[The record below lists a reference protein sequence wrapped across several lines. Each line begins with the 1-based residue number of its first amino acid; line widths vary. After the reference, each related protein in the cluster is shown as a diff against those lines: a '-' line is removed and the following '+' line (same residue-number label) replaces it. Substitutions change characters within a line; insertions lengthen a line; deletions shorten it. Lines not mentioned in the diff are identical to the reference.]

1 MCAAI
6 PFVLNV
12 WFVDIPAGA
21 TQEEGHSGFLHLHLT
36 GLTVVLIQQG
46 CSCFLARRS
55 SSRILCMNELFIP
68 HLSDYV
74 LSKQRSGVQL
84 GTAPELSWYQLSP
97 PNVSRAGPTLKYL
110 NALLCCIGFLFYF
123 HRWPVWVLQ
132 IRASISLFMTL
143 FRQLLV
149 FYHVVSMGTT
159 FTIVGVNPKQRC
171 STFT

>member
-1 MCAAI
+1 MCVYVCAAI

-21 TQEEGHSGFLHLHLT
+21 TQEEGHSGFLQLHHT

-55 SSRILCMNELFIP
+55 SSRILCTNELIIP
-68 HLSDYV
+68 HLPDYV

-97 PNVSRAGPTLKYL
+97 PNVSRAGPTLKY
-110 NALLCCIGFLFYF
+110 
-123 HRWPVWVLQ
+123 
-132 IRASISLFMTL
+132 
-143 FRQLLV
+143 
-149 FYHVVSMGTT
+149 FYHV
-159 FTIVGVNPKQRC
+159 
-171 STFT
+171 